1 MQLVQS
7 SSEKQKKNTKF
18 LSDYI
23 NEKIKKLEDQLGDLK
38 MENSSELHNKLVID
52 EEKHQ

>member
-1 MQLVQS
+1 MSNELIL
-7 SSEKQKKNTKF
+7 EYQKTG
-18 LSDYI
+18 D
-23 NEKIKKLEDQLGDLK
+23 KKLEDQLGDLK